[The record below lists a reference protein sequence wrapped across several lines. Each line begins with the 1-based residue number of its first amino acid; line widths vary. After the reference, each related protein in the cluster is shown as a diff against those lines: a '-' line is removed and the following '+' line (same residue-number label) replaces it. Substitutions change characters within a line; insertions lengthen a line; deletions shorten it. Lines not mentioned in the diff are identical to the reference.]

1 MNDKAKIDELLN
13 AVKESPEDIEAKQQ
27 RELLEEAEKNI
38 VAKYIELISLPIKQ
52 KQLIEEIVGYTKLL
66 QQK

>member
-27 RELLEEAEKNI
+27 RELLEEAEKNV

-52 KQLIEEIVGYTKLL
+52 KQLIEELIGYAKVL
-66 QQK
+66 QP

>member
-38 VAKYIELISLPIKQ
+38 IAKYIELISLPIKQ
-52 KQLIEEIVGYTKLL
+52 KQLIEELIGYAKVL
-66 QQK
+66 QP

>member
-66 QQK
+66 QPK